1 MNNTSIKID
10 RLEIRLKG
18 VSPQAARVTF
28 AGIGNELMEQFA
40 KQNNLLKREHT
51 AYIEKID
58 SGTMKIERNT
68 NSSDLRRLV
77 AARIANSVGSMS
89 K

>member
-28 AGIGNELMEQFA
+28 AGIGNELMEQLA
-40 KQNNLLKREHT
+40 KQQNLLKGEHT
-51 AYIEKID
+51 AFIEKID
-58 SGTMKIERNT
+58 SGTMKIEGNT
-68 NSSDLRRLV
+68 NSSDRRRLV
-77 AARIANSVGSMS
+77 ASRIANSVGSRS

>member
-18 VSPQAARVTF
+18 ISPQAARVTF
-28 AGIGNELMEQFA
+28 AGIGNELMEQLV
-40 KQNNLLKREHT
+40 KRHNLLKGEHP

-68 NSSDLRRLV
+68 NSSDLRRQV
-77 AARIANSVGSMS
+77 AARIANSVGSRT

>member
-18 VSPQAARVTF
+18 ISPQVARASI
-28 AGIGNELMEQFA
+28 AGIGNELMEQLA
-40 KQNNLLKREHT
+40 KQHNLLKRERT

-58 SGTMKIERNT
+58 SGTLRNERNT
-68 NSSDLRRLV
+68 SPSDMKRLV
-77 AARIANSVGSMS
+77 AARIANAVGSRYR
-89 K
+89 

>member
-10 RLEIRLKG
+10 RLEIRLRG
-18 VSPQAARVTF
+18 ISPQAARATI
-28 AGIGNELMEQFA
+28 AGIGNELMEQLA
-40 KQNNLLKREHT
+40 KQHNLLKGERT

-58 SGTMKIERNT
+58 SGTLKNERNT
-68 NSSDLRRLV
+68 SSSDLRKMV
-77 AARIANSVGSMS
+77 AARIANAIGSRS